1 MLEGHPEMPLICLF
15 GPDGAGKT
23 SLAKALKVELARR
36 GFNVQVHWMRGTHT
50 FASLLARM
58 MAKFPSFAGSDNFYY
73 QISIPRRLLH
83 VWQFVEFVSMLPVLL
98 IRFLLPSLLGIF
110 VIAERYI
117 PDFLVWVTLTT
128 NDSTYFGSFG
138 ARFLLSLLSKT
149 GTKFYVTAEYAEL
162 VRRRNDVAPTFLK
175 GQLDLYD
182 RLANAVGAS
191 RLDTTWTSSDESA
204 KVLIDLVNRDLAR
217 RGHPLASD

>member
-1 MLEGHPEMPLICLF
+1 MPLICLF

-23 SLAKALKVELARR
+23 SLARTLKVELARR
-36 GFNVQVHWMRGTHT
+36 GFRAQVSWMRGTHT

-58 MAKFPSFAGSDNFYY
+58 MARFPSLAGSDNPYY
-73 QISIPRRLLH
+73 HISIPKRLLPM
-83 VWQFVEFVSMLPVLL
+83 WQSVEFVSMLPVLL
-98 IRFLLPSLLGIF
+98 ARFLLPSLRGNF

-117 PDFLVWVTLTT
+117 PDFFVWVTLTT
-128 NDSTYFGSFG
+128 NDSTYFGSFS

-162 VRRRNDVAPTFLK
+162 VRRRSDVAPTFLK

-182 RLANAVGAS
+182 RLAKAVGAS
-191 RLDTTWTSSDESA
+191 KLDTTWTTADESA
-204 KVLIDLVNRDLAR
+204 KVLIDLVDRKLAR
-217 RGHPLASD
+217 RGHCLVAN